1 MKDFTWPL
9 ILITAGVIFLLNN
22 FGLLPWSIWAAIWR
36 FWPVILIF
44 TGLELILPDSSWGKI
59 LLAVFTLIII
69 GLIIISSL
77 VWIKP
82 STNSLEKLLVL

>member
-1 MKDFTWPL
+1 MEKLTWPL

-44 TGLELILPDSSWGKI
+44 TGLELILPDSSWEKI
-59 LLAVFTLIII
+59 LLAIITLIII
-69 GLIIISSL
+69 GLVIFLSL
-77 VWIKP
+77 VFVKP

>member
-1 MKDFTWPL
+1 MEKLTWPL

-59 LLAVFTLIII
+59 LLAIITLIII
-69 GLIIISSL
+69 GLVIFLSL
-77 VWIKP
+77 VFVKP